1 MFRHNLIAVH
11 YVPNGRRPCAN
22 CLEYKLDKYASVYGH
37 RDIEVQWLWVRE
49 WRTTR
54 KRARFNGQKGL
65 KWILTLP
72 PTKIS
77 LMSTTESLPD
87 RVASKT
93 LRYAVSNVHCMS
105 CWQAVQEDLWL
116 QRIYPWP
123 HGWQRNFHNWEVPT
137 SSTTTWTKNVRFGC
151 QAVLNF
157 GLIQYLFQP
166 DEERFLMESQPKQT
180 HSVLS

>member
-1 MFRHNLIAVH
+1 MFRHTLIAVH
-11 YVPNGRRPCAN
+11 YVPNVRRPCAN

-93 LRYAVSNVHCMS
+93 LRYAVSNVHRMS
-105 CWQAVQEDLWL
+105 CWQHYRKICDSKESIPDPMAGRGTFTIEKSLLPLQPHELKTFDLVVKQFWTSD
-116 QRIYPWP
+116 W
-123 HGWQRNFHNWEVPT
+123 
-137 SSTTTWTKNVRFGC
+137 SSTYSNLTRKDF
-151 QAVLNF
+151 
-157 GLIQYLFQP
+157 
-166 DEERFLMESQPKQT
+166 
-180 HSVLS
+180 